1 MFKVEEPRAKSA
13 RLAPDLKALAHDL
26 GIETAYLDNTG
37 RRREATHEATLALL
51 RALSVDVET
60 PRDARLMRVELQRK
74 HAERGAPH
82 ACVAWAGALDSL
94 TVLRAPGPS
103 VRWKACLKLEDGRT
117 WEREGTLPEQSGSPQ
132 EVRLS
137 LGWQLPL
144 GYHEL
149 ALSVGART
157 TVTLVIA
164 PPAHAPRCAGRT
176 FGLFAP
182 VYALRGASRQGSGT
196 LRELEELCTWSAD
209 RGASFVGTLPI
220 MAQFLDEPCDTSPFA
235 PASRLFWNEL
245 VLDLDAL
252 HGLEGCEHAR
262 TLRHSERFVQA
273 LGELEAS
280 THVQARRK
288 VALVH
293 ELLEPLA
300 EAFFSG
306 GGEQDPSFC
315 AFVREHPYAREY
327 ARFRALVEAHGTP
340 DAWPAGLRAHPLLS
354 ETSRPARE
362 RMHLFAQWQMH
373 VQLGRVRKSADARGV
388 RLYMDLP
395 VGVHSASFDVFR
407 EPTCFVPG
415 MNAGAPPDALCP
427 EGQDWGFA
435 PMHPEGQR
443 AQHYR
448 YLRAFLRTQLTHASM
463 LRIDHVM
470 GLSRVFCVPR
480 GMRAAQGLYLRQP
493 EQELYAVFVLEALR
507 SGSLLVGEDLGTVP
521 DGVRLTMRERGVQR
535 MFVLPFELTA
545 SADGKSR
552 ARAPSEDSLATLNT
566 HDMPTFQGAWEGL
579 DIHER
584 AARGVLSPKAASA
597 ERRDR
602 RMQRAAL
609 LSALGLPA
617 SAGADAALEA
627 SLVHLGES
635 EAAMVQVALEDLWG
649 EREPQNVPG
658 TFAPERNF
666 CRRTARTLPVDG
678 AWPGEVLLARL
689 RRARAKKAPRTARA
703 NDGKMREPLPERS

>member
-300 EAFFSG
+300 GSKTRAFAR
-306 GGEQDPSFC
+306 SFVSTLTLVSTR
-315 AFVREHPYAREY
+315 AFERWSKR
-327 ARFRALVEAHGTP
+327 T
-340 DAWPAGLRAHPLLS
+340 AHP
-354 ETSRPARE
+354 THGPRACARTRCSRRRRGPRA
-362 RMHLFAQWQMH
+362 
-373 VQLGRVRKSADARGV
+373 SAC
-388 RLYMDLP
+388 
-395 VGVHSASFDVFR
+395 
-407 EPTCFVPG
+407 TC
-415 MNAGAPPDALCP
+415 
-427 EGQDWGFA
+427 
-435 PMHPEGQR
+435 
-443 AQHYR
+443 
-448 YLRAFLRTQLTHASM
+448 
-463 LRIDHVM
+463 
-470 GLSRVFCVPR
+470 
-480 GMRAAQGLYLRQP
+480 
-493 EQELYAVFVLEALR
+493 LR
-507 SGSLLVGEDLGTVP
+507 SGRCTCS
-521 DGVRLTMRERGVQR
+521 
-535 MFVLPFELTA
+535 
-545 SADGKSR
+545 SA
-552 ARAPSEDSLATLNT
+552 AC
-566 HDMPTFQGAWEGL
+566 
-579 DIHER
+579 ER
-584 AARGVLSPKAASA
+584 AQTPAACA
-597 ERRDR
+597 CTWTCRW
-602 RMQRAAL
+602 ACKV
-609 LSALGLPA
+609 PA
-617 SAGADAALEA
+617 STCSA
-627 SLVHLGES
+627 S
-635 EAAMVQVALEDLWG
+635 
-649 EREPQNVPG
+649 P
-658 TFAPERNF
+658 
-666 CRRTARTLPVDG
+666 
-678 AWPGEVLLARL
+678 
-689 RRARAKKAPRTARA
+689 RASCQA
-703 NDGKMREPLPERS
+703 